1 MVEHCGLNFVV
12 CFHRFCF
19 QAFSGKTVDEV
30 ELKDRIHV
38 TDAVLD
44 LNVFFFV
51 LFYCRG
57 LQLKKCLIRIIA
69 TCQASLNVQWV
80 SADKV

>member
-44 LNVFFFV
+44 LNVFFFCFV
-51 LFYCRG
+51 LLSRSP
-57 LQLKKCLIRIIA
+57 
-69 TCQASLNVQWV
+69 T
-80 SADKV
+80 